1 MIDTGSV
8 VDPAVVSWTP
18 AEISSFCEA
27 AEDYPKEMREN
38 ERQKLI
44 HQNHL
49 MSSLCTSQF
58 QLRPSPPRAT
68 AGHLHALSVPGV
80 GH

>member
-27 AEDYPKEMREN
+27 AEDYPEEMREN

-49 MSSLCTSQF
+49 MSSL
-58 QLRPSPPRAT
+58 
-68 AGHLHALSVPGV
+68 LH
-80 GH
+80 